1 MPPRGIVNWSGRW
14 ICPKDFSAH
23 DVDMV
28 MMTTAIASNRF
39 GLGARADDRAI
50 SDTKRGLIAQL
61 GRFEAKPV
69 AYASAPT
76 RVAVANELA
85 DYLETVR
92 GLRMNGDGKD
102 DAAKPEMK
110 AARKMARVAGREAY
124 VALVGARMNAALTT
138 PAPFVERLVH
148 FWANHFAVSAD
159 KLAVIGAAG
168 LLEVEAI
175 RPHVLGKFSE
185 MLMAVEQHPA
195 MLLYLDQAQSV
206 GPDSPIGARV
216 AARGKR
222 KIGLNE
228 NLAREILELH
238 TLGVRTGYTQA
249 DVTEFARAMT
259 GWTVAGVTRGPM
271 QRFLGNAA
279 PGDFA
284 FVPQLHQPG
293 DRTIMGRRYAEGAWQ
308 AKAVLLDLAAHPATA
323 THIATKLARHF
334 TGDVPPPAL
343 VERLANA
350 FLTSDGDLPSVYRVL
365 IDAPEV
371 WAAAPK
377 FKSPWDWSVSAL
389 RAVGVTLIDG
399 QQAAAM
405 LTQLGQP
412 VWRPG
417 SPAGFDD
424 VDATWAGPDALFRRV
439 ETAGRLA
446 TRGGG
451 LDARRTAEVV
461 LAGSM
466 TPATAS
472 AITRCESPAEGLALM
487 LVCPEFMR
495 R

>member
-1 MPPRGIVNWSGRW
+1 MS
-14 ICPKDFSAH
+14 
-23 DVDMV
+23 
-28 MMTTAIASNRF
+28 MTALSSNRF
-39 GLGARADDRAI
+39 GLGARPNDRAMP
-50 SDTKRGLIAQL
+50 DAKRGLIAQFS
-61 GRFEAKPV
+61 RFEAKPA
-69 AYASAPT
+69 AYAAAPT
-76 RVAVANELA
+76 RAVVAHELA

-92 GLRMNGDGKD
+92 ALRSNASEKG
-102 DAAKPEMK
+102 DAAKPEMQ
-110 AARKMARVAGREAY
+110 AARKMARGAGRDAY
-124 VALVGARMNAALTT
+124 VKLVSARMNAALTT

-148 FWANHFAVSAD
+148 FWANHFAISAD
-159 KLAVIGAAG
+159 KLTVVGMGG
-168 LLEVEAI
+168 LLEAEAI

-185 MLMAVEQHPA
+185 MLIAVEQHPA

-206 GPDSPIGARV
+206 GPDSPIGAQV

-228 NLAREILELH
+228 NLAREIMELH

-271 QRFLGNAA
+271 QQFLGSAA

-284 FVPQLHQPG
+284 FVAQMHQPG
-293 DRTIMGRRYAEGAWQ
+293 ERTIMGRRYAAGEGQ
-308 AKAVLLDLAAHPATA
+308 AKTVLLDLAAHPATA

-334 TGDVPPPAL
+334 TCDAPPPAL
-343 VERLANA
+343 VERLATA
-350 FLTSDGDLPSVYRVL
+350 FRASGGNLPSVYRVL

-371 WAAAPK
+371 WTAAPK

-389 RAVGVTLIDG
+389 RAVGVTAIDG
-399 QQAAAM
+399 QQVANM
-405 LTQLGQP
+405 LNQLGQP

-439 ETAGRLA
+439 EIAGRLA
-446 TRGGG
+446 TRGAG

-461 LAGSM
+461 LAESL
-466 TPATAS
+466 TSATAS
-472 AITRCESPAEGLALM
+472 AISRCESPAEGLALM

>member
-1 MPPRGIVNWSGRW
+1 
-14 ICPKDFSAH
+14 
-23 DVDMV
+23 
-28 MMTTAIASNRF
+28 
-39 GLGARADDRAI
+39 
-50 SDTKRGLIAQL
+50 
-61 GRFEAKPV
+61 
-69 AYASAPT
+69 
-76 RVAVANELA
+76 
-85 DYLETVR
+85 
-92 GLRMNGDGKD
+92 
-102 DAAKPEMK
+102 
-110 AARKMARVAGREAY
+110 
-124 VALVGARMNAALTT
+124 MNAALNT

-159 KLAVIGAAG
+159 KLIVVGMGG

-175 RPHVLGKFSE
+175 RPHVLGKFSD
-185 MLMAVEQHPA
+185 MLIAVEQHPA
-195 MLLYLDQAQSV
+195 MLMYLDQAQSV
-206 GPDSPIGARV
+206 GPDSMLGSAIAV
-216 AARGKR
+216 RGNR

-228 NLAREILELH
+228 NLAREIMELH
-238 TLGVRTGYTQA
+238 TMGVRAGYTQS

-271 QRFLGNAA
+271 QRFLTNAA
-279 PGDFA
+279 PGSFA

-293 DRTIMGRRYAEGAWQ
+293 ERTMMGRHYAATGEGQ
-308 AKAVLLDLAAHPATA
+308 ARAVLLDLAAHPATA

-334 TGDVPPPAL
+334 TGDVPSPAL

-350 FLTSDGDLPSVYRVL
+350 FRVSGGDLPTVYRVL

-371 WAAAPK
+371 WAAKPK

-389 RAVGVTLIDG
+389 RAVGVTAMEG
-399 QQAAAM
+399 QQAANM
-405 LTQLGQP
+405 LNQLGQP

-446 TRGGG
+446 TKASATV
-451 LDARRTAEVV
+451 DARAVAQRV
-461 LAGSM
+461 LPGVL
-466 TPATAS
+466 TPATAA
-472 AITRCESPAEGLALM
+472 AISRCESPAEGLALM

>member
-1 MPPRGIVNWSGRW
+1 MG
-14 ICPKDFSAH
+14 
-23 DVDMV
+23 
-28 MMTTAIASNRF
+28 MMNKAIASNRF
-39 GLGARADDRAI
+39 GLGARADDRAAP
-50 SDTKRGLIAQL
+50 DAKRALIAQ
-61 GRFEAKPV
+61 FERYEARPA

-76 RVAVANELA
+76 RAVVANELA
-85 DYLETVR
+85 DYLEQTR
-92 GLRMNGDGKD
+92 ALRMGAETKAD
-102 DAAKPEMK
+102 AKPEMQT
-110 AARKMARVAGREAY
+110 ARKMARVEGRDAY
-124 VALVGARMNAALTT
+124 IALVGARMNAALTT

-148 FWANHFAVSAD
+148 FWANHFAISAD
-159 KLAVIGAAG
+159 KLTVVGMGG
-168 LLEVEAI
+168 LLEAEAI
-175 RPHVLGKFSE
+175 RPHVLGRFSD
-185 MLMAVEQHPA
+185 MLLAVEQHPA

-228 NLAREILELH
+228 NLAREIMELH

-271 QRFLGNAA
+271 QRLLDNAA

-284 FVPQLHQPG
+284 FVPPLHQPG
-293 DRTIMGRRYAEGAWQ
+293 DRTIMGRRYAQAGEGQ

-334 TGDVPPPAL
+334 TGDVPPPSL

-350 FLTSDGDLPSVYRVL
+350 FRTSGGDLPSIYRVL
-365 IDAPEV
+365 IDAAEV
-371 WAAAPK
+371 WAAKPK

-389 RAVGVTLIDG
+389 RAVGVTSMEG

-417 SPAGFDD
+417 SPAGFEDS
-424 VDATWAGPDALFRRV
+424 DATWAGPDALFRRV

-446 TRGGG
+446 TKGSAA
-451 LDARRTAEVV
+451 LDARRTAEAV
-461 LAGSM
+461 LADAL
-466 TPATAS
+466 TPATAT
-472 AITRCESPAEGLALM
+472 AISRCESPAEGLALM